1 MLTVDCLILEAKQ
14 AILEDHHERCQT
26 LLREGRWPEAL
37 HQLHITLRSA
47 ADLLTHASRLL
58 EEIVAERRKTDCG
71 PISPVSPGPRP
82 HHPFPTS
89 GPD

>member
-1 MLTVDCLILEAKQ
+1 
-14 AILEDHHERCQT
+14 
-26 LLREGRWPEAL
+26 
-37 HQLHITLRSA
+37 
-47 ADLLTHASRLL
+47 LL

-71 PISPVSPGPRP
+71 PISPASPGPRP